1 MQFYQLEASVNSEP
15 SKNDEKIRLSALRQE
30 KRTLQARITKI
41 KKEVAKLRAKKRDQ
55 EFSSLQNPQ
64 QYTIRQTF
72 DSTYFVNIIFTELRN
87 EISSGKIMWK
97 HGLNIRELP

>member
-41 KKEVAKLRAKKRDQ
+41 KKEVAKLRANKRDQ

-64 QYTIRQTF
+64 Q
-72 DSTYFVNIIFTELRN
+72 
-87 EISSGKIMWK
+87 
-97 HGLNIRELP
+97 